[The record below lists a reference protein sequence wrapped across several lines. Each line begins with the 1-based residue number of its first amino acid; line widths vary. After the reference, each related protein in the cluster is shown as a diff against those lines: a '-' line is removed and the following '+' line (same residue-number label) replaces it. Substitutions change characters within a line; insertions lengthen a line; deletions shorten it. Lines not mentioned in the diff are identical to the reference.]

1 MSLQKYHFKIINIDP
16 LVMIYKNWLDDAKI
30 GCLFATSSLK
40 NFYFVEMELLDEH
53 EELGEVGYFRS
64 KQFVNLR
71 L

>member
-1 MSLQKYHFKIINIDP
+1 
-16 LVMIYKNWLDDAKI
+16 MIYKNWLDDAKI